1 MHGVIDGKPTTD
13 DIGQITSQQWG
24 QVNVDFANGV
34 MSAVCVVVE
43 HSINLNKK
51 QRIQSIIYFLIT
63 SPKLFSP
70 LILIGK

>member
-34 MSAVCVVVE
+34 MSTVCVVVE

-51 QRIQSIIYFLIT
+51 Q
-63 SPKLFSP
+63 
-70 LILIGK
+70 